1 MSLVITARTP
11 NTTIRRLWEI
21 ISGLHAKSF
30 CVISAMRGNRTP
42 EQNAAKDAQ
51 LRNIFKS
58 LRLKCVPINGVGQEI
73 QELVD
78 AKGDTTKTVVPSNER
93 SYLVAGVTRK
103 QAESL
108 DRHFDQ
114 DYVVYG
120 ENGKAQLLGWDR
132 EKDVFDV
139 VLTWD
144 DVAFYKERSY
154 DNTVKPPKNPDGQWN
169 PDRPGTATFKSDDAR
184 QPGVGFTF
192 FNESG
197 IADAIRE
204 AAERLQVKKEITA
217 PIARIERAWLDYSKE
232 IEQAVRSVQLSGEQH
247 KALHIMTQFR
257 KLVRDG
263 SRDPEN
269 LVRFLEDRV
278 KVTPAETSRVTQ
290 DKVLL

>member
-21 ISGLHAKSF
+21 ISGMHAKTF
-30 CVISAMRGNRTP
+30 CVISAMRANRTP

-51 LRNIFKS
+51 LRNIFRA
-58 LRLKCVPINGVGQEI
+58 LRLKCVPINGIGQEI
-73 QELVD
+73 RDAID
-78 AKGDTTKTVVPSNER
+78 AKGEPSKNVVPVEER

-114 DYVVYG
+114 DYVVFG

-132 EKDVFDV
+132 TTDTFNVE
-139 VLTWD
+139 LTWD
-144 DVAFYKERSY
+144 DVAFYKSRSY
-154 DNTVKPPKNPDGQWN
+154 DSTAMPPKNPDGQWN
-169 PDRPGTATFKSDDAR
+169 PDKPGTATFRSEDAR

-204 AAERLQVKKEITA
+204 AAERLQVKEEIQV
-217 PIARIERAWLDYSKE
+217 PISRIERAWLDYSKE
-232 IEQAVRSVQLSGEQH
+232 IEQAVRAVQLSGDQH
-247 KALHIMTQFR
+247 KALHLMTQFR

-263 SRDPEN
+263 SRDPEA
-269 LVRFLEDRV
+269 LVRFLVERV
-278 KVTPAETSRVTQ
+278 KVTPAETSRITQ